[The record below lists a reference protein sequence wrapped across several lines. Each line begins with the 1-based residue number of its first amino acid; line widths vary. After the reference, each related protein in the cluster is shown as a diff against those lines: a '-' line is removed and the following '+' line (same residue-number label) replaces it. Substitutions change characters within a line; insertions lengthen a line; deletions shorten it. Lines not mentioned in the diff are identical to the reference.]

1 VAAIGLGAAAV
12 WVVVRGGDSNAFHT
26 ACFGIGVFVTVFGT
40 VGQGAPMFT
49 AGLIP
54 GMKVVDADKAV
65 PVRPGAIFVL
75 GGVVLLVIGA
85 FGHGHG

>member
-1 VAAIGLGAAAV
+1 
-12 WVVVRGGDSNAFHT
+12 
-26 ACFGIGVFVTVFGT
+26 VFTG
-40 VGQGAPMFT
+40 
-49 AGLIP
+49 GLIP
-54 GMKVVDADKAV
+54 GMQVVDAGKGV